1 MIECIRNTARKT
13 LTNADHICHMS
24 DAKLTDAEHQNG
36 GISMYEMNIVKVLSS
51 LPADDGNFKSAL
63 VEASTNQLEI
73 AIQMMEEKGGHNKTR
88 LNACRKAL
96 KKKEKANLNKEYKV
110 VYDRK
115 GYTIEVGQNGWI
127 PDKEIAE
134 KILKKKQGQSL
145 YRDKKLYL
153 EERDAK
159 SVPTACQKYNGKRV
173 LNEDLMYFDALEI
186 GDLVEDVIIENGR
199 NTLPPACDR
208 SDCIQFGEA
217 YSTRIDDDGK
227 WKTTYLTFKKVTDGI
242 WEFCGDCFRGE
253 NAQTGERPAVI

>member
-1 MIECIRNTARKT
+1 
-13 LTNADHICHMS
+13 
-24 DAKLTDAEHQNG
+24 
-36 GISMYEMNIVKVLSS
+36 MYEMNIVKVLSS

-88 LNACRKAL
+88 LNACTKAL
-96 KKKEKANLNKEYKV
+96 KKKVKANLNKEYKV

-115 GYTIEVGQNGWI
+115 GYTIEAGQNGWI
-127 PDKEIAE
+127 PDKEVAE

-145 YRDKKLYL
+145 YRDNKLYL

-159 SVPTACQKYNGKRV
+159 SVPAACQKYNGKRV
-173 LNEDLMYFDALEI
+173 YNEDLMYFDALEI
-186 GDLVEDVIIENGR
+186 GDLVEEVIIENGR

-208 SDCIQFGEA
+208 SDCMQFGEA

-253 NAQTGERPAVI
+253 NTQTGERPAVI